1 MKKNIDN
8 QIFQYFH
15 YQAPSFLTKI
25 VKHLNKSLVDLRNS
39 INSEEIP
46 ENENPNKIID
56 IVEKVL
62 DLINNKKAEDSKY

>member
-1 MKKNIDN
+1 M
-8 QIFQYFH
+8 
-15 YQAPSFLTKI
+15 
-25 VKHLNKSLVDLRNS
+25 VDLRNS

-62 DLINNKKAEDSKY
+62 DFINNKKAEDSKY